1 MRQGQIREGGDELT
15 GMSSWIQFYKEEQA
29 GNLTYGFSDIQCGV
43 SDAST
48 CSASNTGSWALIGR
62 QQGLKSL
69 SSSTRLL
76 LFQNDLIEINA
87 FSWSGATNP
96 ISSLWI
102 GRSPELDIALLT
114 VCFQVRRNQV

>member
-1 MRQGQIREGGDELT
+1 
-15 GMSSWIQFYKEEQA
+15 MSSWIQFYKEEQA

-43 SDAST
+43 SGTTRTPAAPQTRS
-48 CSASNTGSWALIGR
+48 LLGR
-62 QQGLKSL
+62 QQGLQS
-69 SSSTRLL
+69 SPSSTRLL